1 MDVFWVF
8 FSYQLTFIIILLT
21 FHSVLCDMPQI
32 IIMFTISS
40 RKYRVIYFRSS
51 GMSVFPYGRASFLF
65 SLSAAMLGWM
75 ERQASGN
82 SKCFDTCHVRND
94 KFLLFFFPSSLL
106 IPSFRLLT
114 GHLIFPDFKREQG
127 YRPQSKWPQGD
138 IPLIERVMVLPP
150 FAIWQL
156 AFF

>member
-1 MDVFWVF
+1 MDVFWGF
-8 FSYQLTFIIILLT
+8 LSYQLTFIIILLT

-51 GMSVFPYGRASFLF
+51 GMSVYPYGRASFLF

-94 KFLLFFFPSSLL
+94 KFLLFFSLPVCCYPPSDYWQATSYFQILSGSKVTGLRANDHRVTSL
-106 IPSFRLLT
+106 
-114 GHLIFPDFKREQG
+114 
-127 YRPQSKWPQGD
+127 W
-138 IPLIERVMVLPP
+138 
-150 FAIWQL
+150 
-156 AFF
+156 